1 MPGAIR
7 YDIFKRSAAGRALYV
22 ESIEGLVPA
31 TNLIEELATND
42 PTFDYFLYALEVG
55 VVVRVVRR
63 TSPSPVG
70 FSNAISQKRPVE

>member
-7 YDIFKRSAAGRALYV
+7 YDIFKRSARGRVLYV
-22 ESIEGLVPA
+22 ETIKGLAPA
-31 TNLIEELATND
+31 TNRIEELATDN
-42 PTFDYFLYALEVG
+42 PMFDYFLYSLEVG

-70 FSNAISQKRPVE
+70 FSNAISQKKAG

>member
-22 ESIEGLVPA
+22 ETIEGLAPA
-31 TNLIEELATND
+31 TNRIEELATNN
-42 PTFDYFLYALEVG
+42 PTFDYFLYSLEVG

-70 FSNAISQKRPVE
+70 FSNAIFQEKAG